1 MVDLPSATFR
11 ATVEMVPSDG
21 GGLWMPAADSLQK
34 LRQDIDRKP
43 HKIKG
48 VLTNARIRKEFFE
61 GIPND
66 EKKAVR
72 AFAKKN
78 AESALKT
85 RPQGYDK
92 EHRDIEL
99 LRLRSFTI
107 GTKLDNSAVVGA
119 GGLQR
124 IADLISCMVPFIT
137 YLNSVV
143 MPDAPSS
150 DSDDAGGG
158 ASSAEEGAAA

>member
-1 MVDLPSATFR
+1 
-11 ATVEMVPSDG
+11 
-21 GGLWMPAADSLQK
+21 MPAADSLQK

-85 RPQGYDK
+85 RLVPVHIPSNDQPWHPTHGGTAGGPPYDAV
-92 EHRDIEL
+92 EDGSAG
-99 LRLRSFTI
+99 LRS
-107 GTKLDNSAVVGA
+107 
-119 GGLQR
+119 
-124 IADLISCMVPFIT
+124 
-137 YLNSVV
+137 
-143 MPDAPSS
+143 
-150 DSDDAGGG
+150 
-158 ASSAEEGAAA
+158 